1 MDIQR
6 INVKLLATAPAGFKL
21 DPFLAIF
28 GRWRH
33 EESPE
38 VWVDLADYAH
48 MAQGQ
53 GIAIVGKRGIY
64 SVDETPPGIGL
75 LYAGKKGF
83 EGSDDARIIEAFR
96 RCLRLTSALTA
107 EAEYPP
113 ALELTPS
120 RWELVFNDRLDT
132 PNTDETDTRLRPAIS
147 AALDKLFG
155 GGQYDLQRE
164 ADPQRRYGFSIAA
177 ADAVKP
183 IDLLQRA
190 GG

>member
-6 INVKLLATAPAGFKL
+6 INVKLLAQAPAGFKL

-53 GIAIVGKRGIY
+53 GIAIVGKRGNF

-83 EGSDDARIIEAFR
+83 EGSNEQRIIEAFH
-96 RCLRLTSALTA
+96 RCLALTSVLTA
-107 EAEYPP
+107 EAEYPS
-113 ALELTPS
+113 ALKLTPA

-132 PNTDETDTRLRPAIS
+132 PNTDETDAALRPAIS
-147 AALDKLFG
+147 SALDTLFG
-155 GGQYDLQRE
+155 GGNYQIQRE
-164 ADPQRRYGFSIAA
+164 ADPQRRYAFSITATHA
-177 ADAVKP
+177 LGAE
-183 IDLLQRA
+183 DLLQRA
-190 GG
+190 AR

>member
-6 INVKLLATAPAGFKL
+6 INVKLLAQAPAGFRL

-53 GIAIVGKRGIY
+53 GIAIIGKRGNFA
-64 SVDETPPGIGL
+64 VDETPPGIGL

-83 EGSDDARIIEAFR
+83 EGATEDRIVEAFR
-96 RCLRLTSALTA
+96 RCLALTA
-107 EAEYPP
+107 ALTEAPEYPSE
-113 ALELTPS
+113 LELKPA

-132 PNTDETDTRLRPAIS
+132 PNTDETDDGLRPAIS

-155 GGQYDLQRE
+155 AGNYELRRE
-164 ADPQRRYGFSIAA
+164 ADPQRRYGYSITA
-177 ADAVKP
+177 ADWVAAE
-183 IDLLQRA
+183 DLLQRA
-190 GG
+190 AR